1 MSDQALIKAATVA
14 ITVDGKS
21 LETIPEES
29 LIEQSFR
36 DSADRLVLRADA
48 IELIGHDRAYQLAA
62 GVLGDCTRFIK
73 EREEQV
79 AIECA
84 PYKSAVKRITEANGK
99 LLSAVLNAKARLG
112 NLINSF
118 AAKKESDRRAEEA
131 RQQAEVLRIQREAAE
146 LERKRLELEQQQK
159 AAAETGAAPAPAVVE
174 QQQALTLQQATLN
187 TQIAEATKVAAP
199 AKVEGLAVQT
209 KWTFKLLGDTEAE
222 QKANLVKIAQAHPD
236 WVEIKIRVRVVEAYA
251 KTNKGESVCIGLGF
265 FEETKARP
273 A

>member
-1 MSDQALIKAATVA
+1 MSEQALIKAPAVS
-14 ITVDGKS
+14 ITVGGKA
-21 LETIPEES
+21 LDQIPDS
-29 LIEQSFR
+29 ALIEQAFQ

-48 IELIGHDRAYQLAA
+48 IELIGNDRIYEVAA
-62 GVLGDCTRFIK
+62 GVLGDCTKFIRQ
-73 EREEQV
+73 REEAV
-79 AIECA
+79 TVECA

-99 LLSAVLNAKARLG
+99 LLASILAAKVRLNG
-112 NLINSF
+112 LINQF

-131 RQQAEVLRIQREAAE
+131 RQQAEVTRIQRESAE

-159 AAAETGAAPAPAVVE
+159 AAAETGVAPAPAVVE
-174 QQQALTLQQATLN
+174 QQQALTLQKATLN

-209 KWTFKLLGDTEAE
+209 KWTFKLLGETEDE

-265 FEETKARP
+265 FEDTKARS